1 MEIAT
6 PFYHIVDRHQRY
18 IKGYIGLSF
27 VIIHMNLYKNK
38 EHIKNVRRKRN

>member
-18 IKGYIGLSF
+18 IKDIGLSF